1 MTDQPSRRQRRL
13 RNAPNLPPGRRSTI
27 KDVAREAHVSAGTV
41 SRVTSNNPTVHP
53 QIRARVLAAIKKLG
67 YRPSAAA
74 QSMRTA
80 ASKLIGCIVS
90 DFSNPLY
97 SAILRSAEP
106 VLSDMGYTLII
117 ASSDD
122 RLDREI
128 ELFET
133 FARRRVDG
141 VIAVLSDERDPTLL
155 QSIETAGFPVLLM
168 ERDAHFPADVIAT
181 DHSSGMRDAVAHLIG
196 LGHARIALVTGSPL
210 TRSGR
215 DRAAG
220 YRAAYAA
227 AGLPVDEALLRCES
241 LTTAFAFAE
250 TRRLFGLAKPPT
262 AVIAGGNL
270 MLAGVLRALK
280 ALGKSIPGDV
290 SVISSGETE
299 LAELASP
306 PITVIRWDLAAF
318 GREAAKLMLHR
329 VGNPDAPTHRVIV
342 PCELVL
348 RDSCAA
354 PRR

>member
-1 MTDQPSRRQRRL
+1 
-13 RNAPNLPPGRRSTI
+13 
-27 KDVAREAHVSAGTV
+27 VAKEARVSAGTV
-41 SRVTSNNPTVHP
+41 SRVTSNNPTVQP

-106 VLSDMGYTLII
+106 VLSEKGYTLII

-122 RLDREI
+122 RSDREI
-128 ELFET
+128 ALFET

-141 VIAVLSDERDPTLL
+141 VIAVLSDETDRTLL
-155 QSIETAGFPVLLM
+155 QTVESAGFPVLLM

-181 DHSSGMRDAVAHLIG
+181 DHSGGMRDAVMHLIE
-196 LGHARIALVTGSPL
+196 LGHTRVALITGSTQ

-220 YRAAYAA
+220 YRAAHADA
-227 AGLPVDEALLRCES
+227 RLPLDESLLRCES
-241 LTTAFAFAE
+241 LTTAFAFEE
-250 TRRLFGLAKPPT
+250 TQRLFSLPKPPT
-262 AVIAGGNL
+262 AIIAGGNL

-280 ALGKSIPGDV
+280 KLGKSIPDDV

-318 GREAAKLMLHR
+318 GREAANLILRR
-329 VGNPDAPTHRVIV
+329 VGHPAAEPRRVIV

-348 RDSCAA
+348 RNSCAA
-354 PRR
+354 PPR